1 MDFDVLADTF
11 NDIRAAGKVLHFG
24 VSSHTQAQFTALN
37 NRFPLTTNQVEFSPL
52 NLTAVDNGLFE
63 QLQDINIRP
72 MIWSALA
79 GGQLFTDDSAHT
91 QRIHQAFARAGQ
103 EMGLSTAGAIYAW
116 IMRLP
121 CKPVLLTGSGRIQ
134 AIAEAVNAA
143 NMQMG
148 LLLWFQLLETIRSQE
163 VA

>member
-52 NLTAVDNGLFE
+52 NLSAMDDGLFD
-63 QLQDINIRP
+63 QLQDLNISP

-79 GGQLFTDDSAHT
+79 GGQFFTDDSAHT